1 MKKSFIL
8 ASVLLAGAATASA
21 FTPAD
26 PIEKGARIADAGI
39 GVGAITNSGGP
50 DKAMFTQRIAFEYII
65 KDDLRIFGQPFS
77 IGVGLAIDNGVS
89 GKTDRVQ
96 IIGNYD
102 YSYNSVNYGWRRDPT
117 TGLRTTVS
125 EKETIERKG
134 YGTAY
139 TRFRR
144 DDISFLP
151 QASLHCSPIDRLDT
165 YLNIG
170 IGVAVLNHFSTG
182 LTDLKGFSEKS
193 FSQTMKND
201 NEDVTTAYSFND
213 LDHTQWEGRRATEA
227 SFAMAVNIGAR
238 YWITPRWAAN
248 IQAGM
253 VSGALRNGWDNSYN
267 FLSVGASLKF

>member
-125 EKETIERKG
+125 EKRQSNAK
-134 YGTAY
+134 
-139 TRFRR
+139 
-144 DDISFLP
+144 
-151 QASLHCSPIDRLDT
+151 
-165 YLNIG
+165 
-170 IGVAVLNHFSTG
+170 
-182 LTDLKGFSEKS
+182 
-193 FSQTMKND
+193 
-201 NEDVTTAYSFND
+201 
-213 LDHTQWEGRRATEA
+213 ATEPPTPA
-227 SFAMAVNIGAR
+227 SAATTSRFC
-238 YWITPRWAAN
+238 PRHRSTTRPSTASTHISTSASVWPSSTTSR
-248 IQAGM
+248 QA
-253 VSGALRNGWDNSYN
+253 
-267 FLSVGASLKF
+267 